1 MDKDT
6 AEKALA
12 IIRDVIQNTRDDL
25 VAHNWGVIWMIHAF
39 VNFVGAAAGT
49 MIDRQELSVS
59 WYLIPLSAVAL
70 IDILLVLFLTERDRG
85 VRSFVEWQLWGIWVV
100 FVVFILAGTA
110 VLQLS
115 GAPANLFCPL
125 FAMTSG
131 FSVAMMGI
139 VFYRRFLIYAAMFVL
154 VMVFATMIPSVQW
167 WLVGVVWW
175 CTMFIP
181 GLSMHRERKRR
192 QLKSDDARIL

>member
-25 VAHNWGVIWMIHAF
+25 VAHNWGLIWMIHAF
-39 VNFVGAAAGT
+39 VNFAGAAAGT
-49 MIDRQELSVS
+49 MIDRQELSVP

-100 FVVFILAGTA
+100 FIVFILAGAA

-115 GAPANLFCPL
+115 GAPASLFCPL

-131 FSVAMMGI
+131 LCVAMMGI

-154 VMVFATMIPSVQW
+154 VMVFATLVPSVQW

-181 GLSMHRERKRR
+181 GLSMHRERKGR
-192 QLKSDDARIL
+192 QLESDDARIL

>member
-6 AEKALA
+6 AEQALA

-39 VNFVGAAAGT
+39 VNFAGAAAGT
-49 MIDRQELSVS
+49 MIDRQELPVP
-59 WYLIPLSAVAL
+59 WYLIPLSVVAL

-100 FVVFILAGTA
+100 FIVFILAGTA

-115 GAPANLFCPL
+115 GASSLLFCPL

-131 FSVAMMGI
+131 LSVAMMGI
-139 VFYRRFLIYAAMFVL
+139 VFYRRFLIYAAMFVV
-154 VMVFATMIPSVQW
+154 VMVFATMVPSVQW
-167 WLVGVVWW
+167 WLVGVAWW

-181 GLSMHRERKRR
+181 GLSMYRERKGR
-192 QLKSDDARIL
+192 QQESDDARIL

>member
-59 WYLIPLSAVAL
+59 WYLIPLSAVVL

-85 VRSFVEWQLWGIWVV
+85 VRSFVE
-100 FVVFILAGTA
+100 
-110 VLQLS
+110 
-115 GAPANLFCPL
+115 
-125 FAMTSG
+125 
-131 FSVAMMGI
+131 
-139 VFYRRFLIYAAMFVL
+139 
-154 VMVFATMIPSVQW
+154 
-167 WLVGVVWW
+167 
-175 CTMFIP
+175 
-181 GLSMHRERKRR
+181 
-192 QLKSDDARIL
+192 